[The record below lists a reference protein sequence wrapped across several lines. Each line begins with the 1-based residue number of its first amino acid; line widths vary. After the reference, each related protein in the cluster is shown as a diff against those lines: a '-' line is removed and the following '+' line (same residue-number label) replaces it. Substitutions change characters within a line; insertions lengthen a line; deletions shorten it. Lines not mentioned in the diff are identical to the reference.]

1 MMEIKMENCL
11 ETDICWEGMYFIGR
25 REDGKLVLLP
35 VKPGMVVPEGNVKNT
50 VLFAEY
56 AEKWLEATRHRVRES
71 SYMKY
76 WNLLHSYII
85 PELGEVEWDD
95 LDREKMEVF
104 CIKMLSTGGK
114 DGHGLSAKTVS
125 DTVAVI
131 RQIFRY
137 AVSHGAAMRFDISA
151 VTVKKTPKEMQYLS
165 KEELKKLCRW
175 LMCNPSDRNL
185 GLIICIFTGIRLGEL
200 CALKWEDISFSEHS
214 IYIRRTIQR
223 IQVKDDPKKKTR
235 IIITPPKSGS
245 SIRKIPIPRELVKI
259 LLSYRGNKNGYVLTG
274 SHDAYVE
281 PRTMERHLKTVL
293 KQAGIR
299 NVNFHAL
306 RHAFATLCVEIGFD
320 TKSLS
325 EILGHSNVNITLNRY
340 VHSTMEMKRN
350 HMQKLSALLAAG

>member
-1 MMEIKMENCL
+1 MEIKMENCL
-11 ETDICWEGMYFIGR
+11 EKDIYWEGMYFIGR

-35 VKPGMVVPEGNVKNT
+35 VKPGMVVPAESVKNT

-56 AEKWLEATRHRVRES
+56 AEKWLEAARHQVRES

-76 WNLLHSYII
+76 WNLLHSYIL

-95 LDREKMEVF
+95 LDREKIEEF
-104 CIKMLSTGGK
+104 CAKMLSTGGK
-114 DGHGLSAKTVS
+114 DGRSLSAKTVS

-137 AVSHGAAMRFDISA
+137 AVGHGAAMRFDISE

-165 KEELKKLCRW
+165 KAELEKLCRW
-175 LMCNPSDRNL
+175 LMCNLSDRNL

-200 CALKWEDISFSEHS
+200 CALKWEDISFSEQS

-223 IQVKDDPKKKTR
+223 IQVKDDPEKKTR

-245 SIRKIPIPRELVKI
+245 SIRKIPIPLELVKI
-259 LLSYRGNKNGYVLTG
+259 LLSCRGNKSGYVLTG
-274 SHDAYVE
+274 SPDAYVE
-281 PRTMERHLKTVL
+281 PRTMERHLKMVL
-293 KQAGIR
+293 KRAGLR
-299 NVNFHAL
+299 DVNFHAL
-306 RHAFATLCVEIGFD
+306 RHTFATLCVEFGFD

-350 HMQKLSALLAAG
+350 HMQKLSVLLAAG